1 MAAVNVLKSAVIKAP
16 VYTRRGLQERMFT
29 LAFSGLVYPQI
40 WEDPEVDIVAM
51 GPLQGKRIATIASGG
66 CNILAYLTE
75 DPEAVIAV
83 DLNRHHVA
91 LNRLK
96 HAAIS
101 HLPDFET
108 FFRFFGEADRKDNV
122 VAYDRHLAAH
132 LDPQTR
138 AYWEQLTWT
147 GRRVSLFARNIY
159 KHGLLGRFIT
169 VVHLLARLHRV
180 DPRRMLE
187 ARTMA
192 EQRRIFDE
200 QLAPVFS
207 SWLVR
212 TLCRSPSSLY
222 GLGIPPAQF
231 DDLKSD
237 AAGGDMA
244 ALLKRR
250 LERLACDFPLQD
262 NYFAWQAFGRRYD
275 REHRRAVPRYLKEEH
290 FAGLKRTVGRVE
302 VSQASITA
310 RLAAEPAA
318 SLDRYVLLD
327 AQDWMDTRQMN
338 ELWAQIL
345 RTARPEAKVIYRT
358 AGEKTI
364 LPQHLPPALLD
375 RWRYEEAM
383 SADLQRRDRSSIY
396 GGFHAY
402 SLIDA

>member
-1 MAAVNVLKSAVIKAP
+1 MAAVNVLKAAVIKAP

-40 WEDPEVDIVAM
+40 WEDPEVDIAAM
-51 GPLQGKRIATIASGG
+51 EPLEGKRIATIASGG

-75 DPEAVIAV
+75 RPEAVISV

-96 HAAIS
+96 HAAIT

-108 FFRFFGEADRKDNV
+108 FFRFFGEADRADNV
-122 VAYDRHLAAH
+122 ATYDRHLAAH
-132 LDPQTR
+132 LDSETR
-138 AYWEQLTWT
+138 AYWDQLTWS
-147 GRRVSLFARNIY
+147 GRRISLFTRNIY

-169 VVHLLARLHRV
+169 LVHILSRLHRV

-187 ARTMA
+187 ATSMA
-192 EQRRIFDE
+192 DQRRIFDE

-212 TLCRSPSSLY
+212 TLCRSPTSLY

-237 AAGGDMA
+237 AEGGDMA
-244 ALLKRR
+244 ALLRRR
-250 LERLACDFPLQD
+250 LERLACDFPLED
-262 NYFAWQAFGRRYD
+262 NYFAWQAFGRGYD
-275 REHRRAVPRYLKEEH
+275 REHRRAVPRYLKEANFEV
-290 FAGLKRTVGRVE
+290 LRETVGRVD

-310 RLAAEPAA
+310 RLADEPAA

-338 ELWAQIL
+338 ELWAQIM
-345 RTARPEAKVIYRT
+345 RTARPGAKVVFRT
-358 AGEKTI
+358 AGEVTI
-364 LPQHLPPALLD
+364 LPLHLPPALLD
-375 RWRYEEAM
+375 RWRYEAET
-383 SADLQRRDRSSIY
+383 SRELGLKDRSSIY
-396 GGFHAY
+396 GGFHVY
-402 SLIDA
+402 TLVDA